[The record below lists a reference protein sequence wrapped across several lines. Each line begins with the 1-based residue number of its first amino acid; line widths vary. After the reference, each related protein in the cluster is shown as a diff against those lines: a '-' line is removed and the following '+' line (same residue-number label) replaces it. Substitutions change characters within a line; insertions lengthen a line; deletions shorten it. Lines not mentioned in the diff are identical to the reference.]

1 MNEGV
6 RVVVVTGLS
15 GAGKS
20 TALNSLEDLGY
31 FCVDNL
37 PTALLERTVEVCEA
51 GGIRRVALGVD
62 VRVGSFLEGAAPA
75 LDRMAQSKRDLV
87 VLFLDASDESIIR
100 RYSESRRPHPLAGLP
115 SADHQTPSGREGAV
129 AVLDGIAL

>member
-1 MNEGV
+1 MGEPGMSGEV

-37 PTALLERTVEVCEA
+37 PTALLERTVEVCES

-62 VRVGSFLEGAAPA
+62 VRGGSFLEGVVPA
-75 LDRMAQSKRDLV
+75 LERMVHSKRDLV
-87 VLFLDASDESIIR
+87 VLFLDPSDESIIR
-100 RYSESRRPHPLAGLP
+100 RYSESRRPHPLVRHDPETAP
-115 SADHQTPSGREGAV
+115 
-129 AVLDGIAL
+129 